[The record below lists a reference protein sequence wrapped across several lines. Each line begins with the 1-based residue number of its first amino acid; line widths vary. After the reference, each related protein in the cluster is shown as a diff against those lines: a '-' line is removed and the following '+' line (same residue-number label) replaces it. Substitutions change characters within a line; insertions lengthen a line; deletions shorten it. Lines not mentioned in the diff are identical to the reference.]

1 MRHMLIPRFTIRG
14 LLMAMVVCGF
24 VFVAL
29 ASAVR
34 GEPWAVATCWA
45 IGFAGFLAAVYL
57 FLFCVASVFAQ
68 VFRLSRSRGNGE
80 GTPVSA
86 GTGPPFIPSEES
98 KE

>member
-1 MRHMLIPRFTIRG
+1 MLIPRFTIRG
-14 LLMAMVVCGF
+14 LLIAMVVCGF

-34 GEPWAVATCWA
+34 GELWAVAICW
-45 IGFAGFLAAVYL
+45 GLVFAAFLTAVYL

-68 VFRLSRSRGNGE
+68 VFRLSGSRINAE
-80 GTPVSA
+80 GSPVSA
-86 GTGPPFIPSEES
+86 GTGPPLIPSEES